1 MTTYDVLVPG
11 DYFCDVVFCGVPRM
25 PTLGTEIYTDSLTVT
40 VGGALNT
47 VFAMQRLGLKVGW
60 IARLGTDVFSRIVLE
75 HVEREGIDTSLIEW
89 LDRPFQR
96 VTVSLSFPE
105 DRSFI
110 SYVDPEPGILD
121 LVRAVVDRVS
131 FRHLHLAGL
140 TTSPTALALFDTAHA
155 RGARVSM
162 DCQEHSTSLS
172 EPKVIEA
179 LRRVDL
185 FMPNA
190 TEATRLTGTQ
200 TVFDAGIQLKGATEA
215 VVIKDGAL
223 GAAYWQKDR
232 FCQSPALS
240 VTPVDTTGAGDVFNA
255 GFLTAWL
262 EGADPLDC
270 LRLGN
275 VCGGLSTLGHGGAV
289 SAPTRAQAEEA
300 MAQWGPAEPE

>member
-1 MTTYDVLVPG
+1 MTSYDVLVPG

-47 VFAMQRLGLKVGW
+47 VFAMKRLGLRVGW
-60 IARLGTDVFSRIVLE
+60 IARLGTDVFSRIVVE
-75 HVEREGIDTSLIEW
+75 HLEREGIDTGLIEW

-110 SYVDPEPGILD
+110 SYVDPEPSILD
-121 LVRAVVDRVS
+121 LTMATMERVT

-140 TTSPTALALFDTAHA
+140 ATGPKACAALDSARAHSA
-155 RGARVSM
+155 TVSM
-162 DCQEHSTSLS
+162 DCQEHSTSLA
-172 EPKVIEA
+172 EP
-179 LRRVDL
+179 RVLESLKRVQL

-190 TEATRLTGTQ
+190 TEAIRLTGAG
-200 TVFDAGIQLKGATEA
+200 TVVEAGARLKSETGA

-223 GAAYWQKDR
+223 GAAYWKDDA
-232 FCQSPALS
+232 FVQSPALP

-262 EGADPLDC
+262 GGASPLEC

-275 VCGGLSTLGHGGAV
+275 ACGGLSTQGYGGAA

-300 MAQWGPAEPE
+300 LARLP

>member
-47 VFAMQRLGLKVGW
+47 VFAMKRLGLKVGW

-75 HVEREGIDTSLIEW
+75 HLEREGIDTGLIEW

-110 SYVDPEPGILD
+110 SYVDPEPSILD
-121 LVRAVVDRVS
+121 LTMATMERVT

-140 TTSPTALALFDTAHA
+140 ATGPTARAALDAAHA
-155 RGARVSM
+155 HGATVSM
-162 DCQEHSTSLS
+162 DCQEHSTSLAETRVLES
-172 EPKVIEA
+172 
-179 LRRVDL
+179 LRRVNL

-190 TEATRLTGTQ
+190 TEAMRLTGAG
-200 TVFDAGIQLKGATEA
+200 TVVEAGARLKSETGA

-223 GAAYWQKDR
+223 GAAYWKDGE
-232 FCQSPALS
+232 FVQSPALP

-262 EGADPLDC
+262 EGAAPLDC

-275 VCGGLSTLGHGGAV
+275 ACGGLSTQGYGGAA
-289 SAPTRAQAEEA
+289 SAPTRTQAEA
-300 MAQWGPAEPE
+300 ALAGLP